1 MQGGG
6 WGWLATETFFRKC
19 GSKKLREQQPE
30 DLCSAAET
38 RGEPAEGAR
47 DSGLIR
53 VGARVGGHTERAKTL
68 TWMSQSLGAAAGIG
82 RGNGQTRLLV
92 RLSRENSNSL
102 RVSRWSGCAQRAGE
116 TK

>member
-1 MQGGG
+1 MIFESSLGLVRAR
-6 WGWLATETFFRKC
+6 WGVGVACDRDFFRKC

-53 VGARVGGHTERAKTL
+53 VGAGVGGHTACKDFDLDE
-68 TWMSQSLGAAAGIG
+68 SELG
-82 RGNGQTRLLV
+82 
-92 RLSRENSNSL
+92 
-102 RVSRWSGCAQRAGE
+102 SGGWDWAR
-116 TK
+116 